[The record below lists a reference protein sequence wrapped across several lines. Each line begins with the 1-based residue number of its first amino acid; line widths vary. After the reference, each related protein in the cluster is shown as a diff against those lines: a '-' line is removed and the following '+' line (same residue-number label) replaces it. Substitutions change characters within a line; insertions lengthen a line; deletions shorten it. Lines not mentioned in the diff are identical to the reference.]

1 MSSQTLLNAGG
12 ERQYRSKHNDP
23 NYQGEQVDPRLTNG
37 PLPER
42 SCTDLVCLFLFVIF
56 LVAVGLMTGVA
67 FKNGDPKRLLHGID
81 YAGFQCG
88 LDPGYEDYKLIYFGY
103 PFPSDKG
110 DYKTSLTQTVCV
122 KSCPTFNQGQEPPK
136 TLECKTHSLYTT
148 CETTQDISQKDK
160 LYVYSSTNVMDLF
173 CMPFDN
179 ALANTIQDVTNI
191 GTITTGIQEVQK
203 NYDTVLIV
211 AGISLVISFVYMF
224 LVRGCARLL
233 VWVIIL
239 LYLIGLSALGY
250 FFFKQNEEFAQ
261 RKDLPEE
268 ERLKKQKMFVALA
281 YGTWGLTVL
290 SLALICCWFQKIQI
304 VTEVL
309 AAAAEYVASE
319 TLTLL
324 LPPIIFVLSMIFI
337 LYWIVT
343 LAYLWSSGERK
354 EGPNLPF
361 GGWKWSNELH
371 NMVYFHCFS
380 FFWNLSFFVSFLQFS
395 VAGSAVLWYF
405 KRRNPNFQSNETV
418 TTSIGSAIRYHLGS
432 IIFGALILTFA
443 RVIRIVYAYIYYTLK
458 KEGLAEN
465 AVVQKV
471 ALCCAC
477 CIESFERFVRHVN
490 THGFI
495 EV

>member
-1 MSSQTLLNAGG
+1 
-12 ERQYRSKHNDP
+12 
-23 NYQGEQVDPRLTNG
+23 
-37 PLPER
+37 
-42 SCTDLVCLFLFVIF
+42 
-56 LVAVGLMTGVA
+56 
-67 FKNGDPKRLLHGID
+67 
-81 YAGFQCG
+81 
-88 LDPGYEDYKLIYFGY
+88 
-103 PFPSDKG
+103 
-110 DYKTSLTQTVCV
+110 
-122 KSCPTFNQGQEPPK
+122 
-136 TLECKTHSLYTT
+136 
-148 CETTQDISQKDK
+148 
-160 LYVYSSTNVMDLF
+160 MDLF